1 MYCFPVGD
9 KGEFKNVEFV
19 DGSKKCE
26 VGQVVRHDKRA
37 KAGGPGTL
45 GYVEPGDFRD
55 VIMVPPLS
63 NITVIKMKY
72 F

>member
-1 MYCFPVGD
+1 M
-9 KGEFKNVEFV
+9 
-19 DGSKKCE
+19 
-26 VGQVVRHDKRA
+26 VRHDERA

-63 NITVIKMKY
+63 NITVSKINY